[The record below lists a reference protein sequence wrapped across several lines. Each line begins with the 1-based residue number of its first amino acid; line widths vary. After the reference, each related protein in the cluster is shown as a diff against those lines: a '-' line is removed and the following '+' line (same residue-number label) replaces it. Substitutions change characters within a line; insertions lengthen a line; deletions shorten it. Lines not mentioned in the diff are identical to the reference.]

1 LLDAAILTKAEL
13 LPALA
18 QGNPETNI
26 LTTGIG

>member
-18 QGNPETNI
+18 QGNLGTNK